1 MNASRE
7 TRKSLMVTP
16 ETHARLAQI
25 SDKFNISQPD
35 LIDALL
41 SCVDEVRLTAAVA
54 ERSRRKEAVRA
65 EEERKQALLKK
76 ALSSMSAAQLE
87 ALLSGSGS

>member
-1 MNASRE
+1 MNTSRDA
-7 TRKSLMVTP
+7 RKSLMVTP

-41 SCVDEVRLTAAVA
+41 SCVDEVRLTAVVA
-54 ERSRRKEAVRA
+54 ERARRKEAARA
-65 EEERKQALLKK
+65 DEERKQALLKR
-76 ALSSMSAAQLE
+76 ALSSMTVEQLE
-87 ALLSGSGS
+87 ALVSKGGV